1 MSDSTGAKVVPL
13 KRRPCP
19 VCNKPEVTE
28 YRPFCSKRCA
38 DIDLGKWMTGGYA
51 LPSEEPVEP
60 EDLERAME
68 KRDQD

>member
-19 VCNKPEVTE
+19 VCSKPEVTE

-38 DIDLGKWMTGGYA
+38 DIDLGKW
-51 LPSEEPVEP
+51 LN
-60 EDLERAME
+60 EDYRIPTHEVPDDFDPDAE
-68 KRDQD
+68 YSDD